1 MSYKNILFEI
11 KNKIAYITI
20 NRPDKLNALNSET
33 FGELYDAFK
42 KANEDAGVVGV
53 ILTGSGEKAFV
64 AGADITELA
73 VQTPVTAK
81 EFALRSEVVLCYIER
96 MSKPVIAAVNG
107 FALGGGCELS
117 MACHMR
123 VASESAKFGQP
134 EVNLGL
140 IAGNGGTQRLP
151 RLVGKGRAI
160 ELLCTGDMISAEEAY
175 RIGLANKLTKKEELI
190 STCEK
195 ILNTVASKAPVAVK
209 LTLEAVQSGMEM
221 TLAEGLNFE
230 ANLFGLV
237 FSSDDMKEG
246 TKAFIEKRKP
256 DFKGK

>member
-1 MSYKNILFEI
+1 MAYKNISLET
-11 KNKIAYITI
+11 KNKIAYLTI
-20 NRPDKLNALNSET
+20 NRPDKLNALNTET
-33 FGELYDAFK
+33 FNELYDAFK
-42 KANEDAGVVGV
+42 KINDDAQVIGV

-81 EFALRSEVVLCYIER
+81 EFALRSEVVLCFIER

-123 VASESAKFGQP
+123 IASESAKFGQP

-160 ELLCTGDMISAEEAY
+160 ELLCTGDMISADEAF
-175 RIGLANKLTKKEELI
+175 RIGLANRVVKKEELI
-190 STCEK
+190 PACEK
-195 ILNTVASKAPVAVK
+195 ILNTIASKAPIAVK

-237 FSSDDMKEG
+237 FSSEDMKEG
-246 TKAFIEKRKP
+246 TKAFMEKRKP
-256 DFKGK
+256 NFQGK

>member
-1 MSYKNILFEI
+1 MSYKNILFEV

-20 NRPDKLNALNSET
+20 NRPEALNALNTET
-33 FGELYDAFK
+33 FMELFDAMK
-42 KANEDAGVVGV
+42 KSNEDSTVTGV

-64 AGADITELA
+64 AGADIKELA

-96 MSKPVIAAVNG
+96 MYKPVIAAVNG

-175 RIGLANKLTKKEELI
+175 RIGLANKIVKKEELI
-190 STCEK
+190 PTCEK
-195 ILNTVASKAPVAVK
+195 VLNTVASKAPIAVK

-246 TKAFIEKRKP
+246 TKAFIEKRKAN
-256 DFKGK
+256 FQGK

>member
-1 MSYKNILFEI
+1 MSYKNLLFEVR
-11 KNKIAYITI
+11 NRIAYLTI

-33 FGELYDAFK
+33 FTELGDALK
-42 KANEDAGVVGV
+42 KINEDAAIVGV

-81 EFALRSEVVLCYIER
+81 EFALRSEVVLCAIER

-123 VASESAKFGQP
+123 VASENAKFGQP

-151 RLVGKGRAI
+151 RLIGKGRAL

-175 RIGLANKLTKKEELI
+175 RIGLANKITKKEELI
-190 STCEK
+190 ATCEK
-195 ILNTVASKAPVAVK
+195 ILNTIAAKAPVAVK

-221 TLAEGLNFE
+221 TLAEGLNLE
-230 ANLFGLV
+230 ANLFGLA
-237 FSSDDMKEG
+237 FSTEDMKEG
-246 TKAFIEKRKP
+246 TKAFIEKRKAN
-256 DFKGK
+256 FHGK

>member
-1 MSYKNILFEI
+1 MSYKNILLEI

-42 KANEDAGVVGV
+42 KANEDAGVIGV

-134 EVNLGL
+134 EVILAL
-140 IAGNGGTQRLP
+140 S
-151 RLVGKGRAI
+151 RA
-160 ELLCTGDMISAEEAY
+160 TAARSAC
-175 RIGLANKLTKKEELI
+175 RDWL
-190 STCEK
+190 EK
-195 ILNTVASKAPVAVK
+195 AA
-209 LTLEAVQSGMEM
+209 
-221 TLAEGLNFE
+221 
-230 ANLFGLV
+230 
-237 FSSDDMKEG
+237 
-246 TKAFIEKRKP
+246 R
-256 DFKGK
+256 

>member
-1 MSYKNILFEI
+1 MSYKNLLFEV
-11 KNKIAYITI
+11 KNKIAYVTI
-20 NRPDKLNALNSET
+20 NRPDKLNALNTET
-33 FGELYDAFK
+33 FNELLDVFEKINKDTNA
-42 KANEDAGVVGV
+42 VGA

-96 MSKPVIAAVNG
+96 MTKPVIAAVNG

-123 VASESAKFGQP
+123 IASENAKFGQP

-151 RLVGKGRAI
+151 RLVGKGRAL

-190 STCEK
+190 PTCEK
-195 ILNTVASKAPVAVK
+195 ILNTIASKAPIAVK

-237 FSSDDMKEG
+237 FSTDDMKEG
-246 TKAFIEKRKP
+246 TKAFIEKRKAN
-256 DFKGK
+256 FQGR

>member
-1 MSYKNILFEI
+1 MSYKNILSEI

-33 FGELYDAFK
+33 FSELHDAFT
-42 KANEDAGVVGV
+42 KANEDHGVIGV

-175 RIGLANKLTKKEELI
+175 RIGLVNKITKKEELI
-190 STCEK
+190 PACEK

-246 TKAFIEKRKP
+246 TKAFIEKRKAE
-256 DFKGK
+256 FKGK

>member
-1 MSYKNILFEI
+1 MSYKNLLFEV
-11 KNKIAYITI
+11 KNKIAYVTV
-20 NRPDKLNALNSET
+20 NRPDKLNALNTET
-33 FGELYDAFK
+33 FNELGNVFTK
-42 KANEDAGVVGV
+42 INEDAAIVGV
-53 ILTGSGEKAFV
+53 ILTGTGEKAFV

-96 MSKPVIAAVNG
+96 MTKPVIAAVNG

-123 VASESAKFGQP
+123 VASENAKFGQP

-160 ELLCTGDMISAEEAY
+160 EMLCSGDMISAEEAY
-175 RIGLANKLTKKEELI
+175 RIGLANKVVKKEELI
-190 STCEK
+190 PTCEK
-195 ILNTVASKAPVAVK
+195 LLNTIASKAPVAVK

-221 TLAEGLNFE
+221 TQSEGLNFE
-230 ANLFGLV
+230 ANLFGLA
-237 FSSDDMKEG
+237 FSTEDMKEG
-246 TKAFIEKRKP
+246 TKAFIEKRKAN
-256 DFKGK
+256 FQGK

>member
-1 MSYKNILFEI
+1 MAYKNILLET
-11 KNKIAYITI
+11 KNKIAYLTI
-20 NRPDKLNALNSET
+20 NRPDKLNALNTET
-33 FGELYDAFK
+33 FNELYDAFK
-42 KANEDAGVVGV
+42 KINDDAQVIGV

-81 EFALRSEVVLCYIER
+81 EFALRSEVVLCFIER

-123 VASESAKFGQP
+123 IASESAKFGQP

-160 ELLCTGDMISAEEAY
+160 ELLCTGDMISADEAF
-175 RIGLANKLTKKEELI
+175 RIGLANRVVKKEELI
-190 STCEK
+190 PACEK
-195 ILNTVASKAPVAVK
+195 ILNTIASKAPIAVK

-246 TKAFIEKRKP
+246 TKAFMEKRKP
-256 DFKGK
+256 NFQGK

>member
-1 MSYKNILFEI
+1 MAYKNILLET
-11 KNKIAYITI
+11 KNKIAYLTI
-20 NRPDKLNALNSET
+20 NRPDKLNALNTET
-33 FGELYDAFK
+33 FNELYDAFK
-42 KANEDAGVVGV
+42 KINDDAQVIGV

-81 EFALRSEVVLCYIER
+81 EFALRSEVVLCFIER

-123 VASESAKFGQP
+123 IASESAKFGQP

-160 ELLCTGDMISAEEAY
+160 ELLCTGDMISADEAF
-175 RIGLANKLTKKEELI
+175 RIGLANRVVKKEELI
-190 STCEK
+190 PACEK
-195 ILNTVASKAPVAVK
+195 ILNTIASKAPIAVK

-237 FSSDDMKEG
+237 FSSEDMKEG
-246 TKAFIEKRKP
+246 TKAFMEKRKP
-256 DFKGK
+256 NFQGK

>member
-33 FGELYDAFK
+33 FNELHDAFI
-42 KANEDAGVVGV
+42 KANEDQGVVGV

-107 FALGGGCELS
+107 FALGGGCELT

-175 RIGLANKLTKKEELI
+175 RIGLANKITKKEELI
-190 STCEK
+190 LTCEK
-195 ILNTVASKAPVAVK
+195 VLNTIASKAPVAVK

-237 FSSDDMKEG
+237 FSTDDMKEG
-246 TKAFIEKRKP
+246 TKAFIEKRKA

>member
-1 MSYKNILFEI
+1 MTYKNLLFEI
-11 KNKIAYITI
+11 KNKIAYVTI
-20 NRPDKLNALNSET
+20 NRPESLNALNTET
-33 FGELYDAFK
+33 FGELAAAMRV
-42 KANEDAGVVGV
+42 ANEDNGVIGV
-53 ILTGSGEKAFV
+53 ILTGAGEKSFV
-64 AGADITELA
+64 AGADIKELA

-96 MSKPVIAAVNG
+96 MYKPVVAAVNG
-107 FALGGGCELS
+107 FAFGGGCELA

-123 VASESAKFGQP
+123 VASETAFFGQP

-160 ELLCTGDMISAEEAY
+160 EMLCTGDRITAEEAY
-175 RIGLANKLTKKEELI
+175 RIGLANKVAKKEELI
-190 STCEK
+190 ATCEK
-195 ILNTVASKAPVAVK
+195 ILNTIATKAPVAVK

-256 DFKGK
+256 SFQGK

>member
-1 MSYKNILFEI
+1 MAYKNILLET
-11 KNKIAYITI
+11 KNKIAYLTI

-33 FGELYDAFK
+33 FTELYDAFK
-42 KANEDAGVVGV
+42 KLNDDSQVIGV

-81 EFALRSEVVLCYIER
+81 EFALRSEVVLCFIER
-96 MSKPVIAAVNG
+96 MNKPVIAAVNG

-123 VASESAKFGQP
+123 IASENAKFGQP

-160 ELLCTGDMISAEEAY
+160 ELLCTGDMISAEEAF
-175 RIGLANKLTKKEELI
+175 RIGLANRVVKKEELI

-195 ILNTVASKAPVAVK
+195 MLNTIGSKAPVAVK

-246 TKAFIEKRKP
+246 TKAFMEKRKP
-256 DFKGK
+256 NFQGK

>member
-1 MSYKNILFEI
+1 MSYKNLLFEA
-11 KNKIAYITI
+11 KNKIAYVTI

-33 FGELYDAFK
+33 FAELLDVFK
-42 KANEDAGVVGV
+42 KINEDSGVIGA

-64 AGADITELA
+64 AGADIAELA
-73 VQTPVTAK
+73 EKTPVTAK

-96 MSKPVIAAVNG
+96 MMKPVIAAVNG

-151 RLVGKGRAI
+151 RLIGKGRAI

-175 RIGLANKLTKKEELI
+175 RIGLANKVTKKEDLI
-190 STCEK
+190 PACEK
-195 ILNTVASKAPVAVK
+195 ILNTIAGKAPVAVK
-209 LTLEAVQSGMEM
+209 LSLEAVQSGMEM
-221 TLAEGLNFE
+221 TLSEGLNFE

-237 FSSDDMKEG
+237 FSTDDMKEG
-246 TKAFIEKRKP
+246 TKAFIEKRKAN
-256 DFKGK
+256 FQGR

>member
-1 MSYKNILFEI
+1 MSYKNILVEI
-11 KNKIAYITI
+11 KNKNAYITI

-42 KANEDAGVVGV
+42 KANEDVGVVGV

-123 VASESAKFGQP
+123 VAS
-134 EVNLGL
+134 
-140 IAGNGGTQRLP
+140 
-151 RLVGKGRAI
+151 
-160 ELLCTGDMISAEEAY
+160 
-175 RIGLANKLTKKEELI
+175 
-190 STCEK
+190 
-195 ILNTVASKAPVAVK
+195 
-209 LTLEAVQSGMEM
+209 
-221 TLAEGLNFE
+221 
-230 ANLFGLV
+230 
-237 FSSDDMKEG
+237 
-246 TKAFIEKRKP
+246 
-256 DFKGK
+256 